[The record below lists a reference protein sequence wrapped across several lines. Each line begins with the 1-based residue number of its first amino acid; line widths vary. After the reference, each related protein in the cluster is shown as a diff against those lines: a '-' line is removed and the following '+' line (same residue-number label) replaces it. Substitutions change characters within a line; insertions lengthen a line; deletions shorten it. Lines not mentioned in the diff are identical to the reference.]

1 MPIEEVAS
9 WHWQKKYSYAIA
21 IGAAQEEPDMPD
33 NVRDGDIPS
42 QSHGNMSSGMG
53 SKVPTQPQNT
63 DNGTH
68 PSVAEHDHVV
78 NIDNGN

>member
-21 IGAAQEEPDMPD
+21 IGAVQEEPDMPD
-33 NVRDGDIPS
+33 NIRDS
-42 QSHGNMSSGMG
+42 NMSSGMG
-53 SKVPTQPQNT
+53 SKVPTQPQGV
-63 DNGTH
+63 DNGVH
-68 PSVAEHDHVV
+68 PSVAEHDHIV